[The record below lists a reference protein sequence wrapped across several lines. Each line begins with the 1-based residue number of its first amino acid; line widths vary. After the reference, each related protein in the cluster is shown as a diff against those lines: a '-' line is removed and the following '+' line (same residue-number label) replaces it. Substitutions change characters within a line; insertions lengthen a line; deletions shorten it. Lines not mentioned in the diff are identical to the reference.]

1 MKAFVPGAGLGTRL
15 RPLTDERPKPLVPIF
30 GKPLITFAFDHLIAH
45 GVTALVVNT
54 HHRPEAYDSILG
66 ASGASADYRGYP
78 VTLRNEPLLL
88 DTAGG
93 IKNAGDLLNDGPFL
107 IHNGDVLADLDLHT
121 LIERHRAEDNIAT
134 LALRSGG
141 GPLHIALDPSTGR
154 VVDIRRTLN
163 THPAFQEYLFT
174 GIYLLSPEALDWIE
188 PGVPRHIVP
197 VLLEMIRRGRRVA
210 GVVLDE
216 GSWSDLGDPRA
227 YVDAHWELIEGRRLS
242 HLKDP
247 AWPQPVH
254 PTAVLG
260 PGVRLIGR
268 NAIGAGT
275 VIGDGACLEN
285 CILWPGAKTAPG
297 IHLRNC
303 IVRAF
308 AARSANDEI
317 L

>member
-1 MKAFVPGAGLGTRL
+1 MPGAGLGTRL

-45 GVTALVVNT
+45 GVSAFVVNT
-54 HHRPEAYDSILG
+54 HHRPEAYNAILG
-66 ASGASADYRGYP
+66 ASEGSADYRGCP
-78 VTLRNEPLLL
+78 VTFRNEPVLL

-107 IHNGDVLADLDLHT
+107 IHNGDVLADLDLRP
-121 LIERHRAEDNIAT
+121 LIERHLAGDNIAT

-141 GPLHIALDPSTGR
+141 GPLHIALDPSTGL
-154 VVDIRRTLN
+154 VADIRRTLDP
-163 THPAFQEYLFT
+163 HSIFQEYLFT

-216 GSWSDLGDPRA
+216 GSWSDLGDPRSYA
-227 YVDAHWELIEGRRLS
+227 DAHWKLLQGRQIS
-242 HLKDP
+242 HREDP
-247 AWPQPVH
+247 AWPQAVDS
-254 PTAVLG
+254 TAVLG
-260 PGVRLIGR
+260 TEVRLIGR
-268 NAIGAGT
+268 NGIGAGAI
-275 VIGDGACLEN
+275 VGDGACLES

-308 AARSANDEI
+308 AARSADDEI